1 MVDGMKSHWIEHAGH
16 RIIYCDFRNFA
27 RDVDGLRTEV
37 DQTDDEIT
45 KQPPMSV
52 LALID
57 VRGTTTSLEAV
68 DVFKKSAARSKGFII
83 RQAVVGVAGIQKILA
98 QAVAR
103 FSSEELNLF
112 DTVDAAKEWLVKGQ
126 DGAGTK
132 VRPDL

>member
-1 MVDGMKSHWIEHAGH
+1 MKSHWIDHAGQ
-16 RIIYCDFRNFA
+16 RIIYCDFRSFG
-27 RDVDGLRTEV
+27 RDVEALRAEV
-37 DQTDDEIT
+37 DATDDDIT
-45 KQPPMSV
+45 RQPPMSV

-68 DVFKKSAARSKGFII
+68 DVFKKSAARSKGFIL

-103 FSSEELNLF
+103 FSSEELHLF
-112 DTVDAAKEWLVKGQ
+112 DTVDAAKEWLVRGH

-132 VRPDL
+132 VTPDI

>member
-1 MVDGMKSHWIEHAGH
+1 MKSHWVEHSGH
-16 RIIYCDFRNFA
+16 RVIYCDFRNFA
-27 RDVDGLRTEV
+27 RDVDSLRVEV
-37 DQTDDEIT
+37 DATDDEIT
-45 KQPPMSV
+45 RQPPMSV

-103 FSSEELNLF
+103 FSSEELHLF
-112 DTVDAAKEWLVKGQ
+112 DTVDGALDWLVKGHE
-126 DGAGTK
+126 GGGTK
-132 VRPDL
+132 VTPGF

>member
-1 MVDGMKSHWIEHAGH
+1 MKSEWIEHAGH

-27 RDVDGLRTEV
+27 RDVDALRIEVTE
-37 DQTDDEIT
+37 TDDEIT
-45 KQPPMSV
+45 RQPPMSV

-68 DVFKKSAARSKGFII
+68 DVFKRSAARSKGFII

-103 FSSEELNLF
+103 FSSEELHLF
-112 DTVDAAKEWLVKGQ
+112 DTVEAAKEWLVKGH
-126 DGAGTK
+126 DGGGTK
-132 VRPDL
+132 VAPDV